1 MISIEDCIAF
11 SGLTRDEVFAIAEHE
26 HSGFVAAA
34 TLGRYLIS
42 DKAGADAIRAMIVN
56 DIRAARQAGDDC
68 HAHEL
73 FLVLRQFLHDFPH
86 ARMNVAGVA
95 ASTR

>member
-26 HSGFVAAA
+26 HLGGVAAA
-34 TLGRYLIS
+34 TLGRYLL
-42 DKAGADAIRAMIVN
+42 DDLAGADAIRTMIVN
-56 DIRAARQAGDDC
+56 DIRTARQAGDDE

-86 ARMNVAGVA
+86 GRMDCPGENTP
-95 ASTR
+95 SR